1 MRGIQ
6 DLSQSYQMNKKID
19 LGGTGKPLQFIHAN
33 AYTPECYYALLD
45 PLKEH
50 YQVHLYRQRPLWPN
64 ESPEQLKN
72 WALFADDL
80 IDMMDKHGDRQVIGI
95 GHSLGGIA
103 TWLASIKRP
112 DLFSQ
117 VILIDPV
124 VLPYW
129 ITLMST
135 LSPKSL
141 MSKMNPII
149 KIAKNRRTTWK
160 DRHEARQH
168 LGSKK
173 VFQRFHPAVFDDFL
187 KYGLKEKV
195 DGTLTLSYPREWEA
209 QVYSTGPN
217 MWSIMKQNAVPAHII
232 KAQYSDVITTKTWNK
247 IRERVPQGS
256 FYEMPNVGHL
266 IPFEKP
272 LLLADHIQEVLRIT
286 QTSA

>member
-1 MRGIQ
+1 MTKR
-6 DLSQSYQMNKKID
+6 ID
-19 LGGTGKPLQFIHAN
+19 IGGSGESMQFIHAN
-33 AYTPECYYALLD
+33 AYTPECYHTLLD

-50 YQVHLYRQRPLWPN
+50 YQVQLYRQRPLWPD

-72 WALFADDL
+72 WNLFADDL
-80 IDMMDKHGDRQVIGI
+80 INMMDQHGDSKVIGI

-129 ITLMST
+129 ISVMSS
-135 LSPKSL
+135 LAPIAL

-149 KIAKNRRTTWK
+149 KIAMNRRTEWK

-187 KYGLKEKV
+187 KYGLKEKA
-195 DGTLTLSYPREWEA
+195 DGSLTLSYSREWEA

-217 MWSIMKQNAVPAHII
+217 MWKIMKQNAVPIHII
-232 KAQYSDVITTKTWNK
+232 KAQYSDVITAKTWEK
-247 IRERVPQGS
+247 LEARVPMAS

-272 LLLADHIQEVLRIT
+272 LLLAEHIREVLRST
-286 QTSA
+286 QTSS